1 MAMDEMSSGAR
12 GVSRR
17 GLLGLAALGAAG
29 LATSGLVLPRRALAG
44 SLAAGLLHDP
54 GARRRVLRVAH
65 VTDTHIQPE
74 LRANEGVAACFE
86 HIRGQKD
93 VDLVLHSG
101 DIIFDSFD
109 QNLERTKLQWELWQK
124 AVADGWGG
132 KFRYCLGNHDIW
144 GWNKDKSKTRGDE
157 PGWGKKLAV
166 DTLGVSGATRDG
178 CYYSFDEGGSG
189 DAKPWHIVI
198 LDSVRPVG
206 DGYFGGLD
214 DEQFEWLQADLAAH
228 RGTPTLVVSHI
239 PILSATVLD
248 REPKERSRV
257 VSSAVMFDDFARVKK
272 LFLENPQVKLCLSGH
287 MHLIDRVEYN
297 GVTYCCNGAAS
308 GAWWKGANKE
318 CREGYTLVDLYSD
331 GTFENR
337 YVEYGWKA

>member
-1 MAMDEMSSGAR
+1 MAMDEMS

-17 GLLGLAALGAAG
+17 GVLGLGALAAG
-29 LATSGLVLPRRALAG
+29 GLLLPRRAVAR
-44 SLAAGLLHDP
+44 SMAANLLHDP
-54 GARRRVLRVAH
+54 VARRRVLRVAH

-101 DIIFDSFD
+101 DIIFDAFD
-109 QNLERTKLQWELWQK
+109 QNLERTKVLWDLWQK
-124 AVADGWGG
+124 AVADGWKG
-132 KFRYCLGNHDIW
+132 KLRYCLGNHDIW
-144 GWNKDKSKTRGDE
+144 GWNKEKSKTDGNE

-166 DTLGVSGATRDG
+166 DTLGVSGVQRDG
-178 CYYSFDEGGSG
+178 CYYSFDEGAGG
-189 DAKPWHIVI
+189 GGETPWHVVV
-198 LDSVRPVG
+198 LDSVRAVG
-206 DGYFGGLD
+206 NGYFGGLD
-214 DEQFEWLQADLAAH
+214 DEQFEWLKADLAAN
-228 RGTPTLVVSHI
+228 RGKPTLVVSHI
-239 PILSATVLD
+239 PILSVTVLD
-248 REPKERSRV
+248 REPKERSRS
-257 VSSAVMFDDFARVKK
+257 VSSAVMFDDFDRVKK

-308 GAWWKGANKE
+308 GAWWKGPHRE